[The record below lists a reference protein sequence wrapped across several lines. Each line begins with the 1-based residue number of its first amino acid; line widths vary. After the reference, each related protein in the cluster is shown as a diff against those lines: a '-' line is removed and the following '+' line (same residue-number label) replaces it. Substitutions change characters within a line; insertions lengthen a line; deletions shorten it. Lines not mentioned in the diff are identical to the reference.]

1 MNSGDLLDQFDQLVG
16 SVVAPTYVPYG
27 AQVLP
32 APMTATYEETR
43 AAQGAT
49 YTVMLTRDAET
60 CIERRR
66 EARDAAVGR
75 VVDIYRAE
83 AKAGKPGAWDRRC
96 SALAAIPETVPD
108 RVQALE
114 RAAIDV
120 AVAGQ
125 DYHDRVLTEMRNL
138 FPDTATTKG

>member
-1 MNSGDLLDQFDQLVG
+1 MNSGDLLDQLDQLVG

-32 APMTATYEETR
+32 APFSATYEETR
-43 AAQGAT
+43 AAQGPT
-49 YTVMLTRDAET
+49 FTVTLSRDAEKD
-60 CIERRR
+60 IERRR

-114 RAAIDV
+114 RAALDV

-138 FPDTATTKG
+138 FPNP